1 MKIKNFQ
8 RLNIFLILFS
18 FILIAIKWGDLPNRV
33 PIFYSRPWGE
43 DQLAKKGYLLILPFL
58 SSTFLVLNLFLSNFF
73 AKRKLEFF
81 TQTAAIVSVAVAF
94 FALISLWKIIFLI
107 T

>member
-1 MKIKNFQ
+1 MKIKNFLH
-8 RLNIFLILFS
+8 LNIFLILFS
-18 FILIAIKWGDLPNRV
+18 LFLIATKWGDLPNRV
-33 PIFYSRPWGE
+33 PLFYSRPWGE

-58 SSTFLVLNLFLSNFF
+58 SLVFFGLNLLLSNFF
-73 AKRKLEFF
+73 TKRKLGFF
-81 TQTAAIVSVAVAF
+81 TQTAAIVSIIVTL